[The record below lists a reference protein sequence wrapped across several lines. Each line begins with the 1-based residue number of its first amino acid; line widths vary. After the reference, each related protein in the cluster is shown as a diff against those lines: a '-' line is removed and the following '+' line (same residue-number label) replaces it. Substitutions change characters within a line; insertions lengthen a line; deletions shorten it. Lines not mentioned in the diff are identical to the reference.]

1 MLRRSQPIFRLFT
14 HILINTIEAP
24 NRSVKKGA
32 LYCSKEEMGMKTFIK
47 WLLSLVLVGSLGL
60 AAYTWIMLNWSYG
73 SGDRA
78 GYVQKFSNRGYVC
91 KTWEGE
97 LAMVSMPG
105 TMSEKF
111 FFTVHDLAVVQK
123 INANLGKKVAL
134 KYDQHIGLP
143 SSCFGD
149 TEYFVSDV
157 TVLEQ

>member
-1 MLRRSQPIFRLFT
+1 MWRFAKE
-14 HILINTIEAP
+14 ILMN
-24 NRSVKKGA
+24 S
-32 LYCSKEEMGMKTFIK
+32 FIK
-47 WLLSLVLVGSLGL
+47 WLLSLVLIGLVGISV
-60 AAYTWIMLNWSYG
+60 YTWAMLSWSYG
-73 SGDRA
+73 SGERA
-78 GYVQKFSNRGYVC
+78 GYVQKFSNRGYIC

-111 FFTVHDLAVVQK
+111 FFTVREDAVAQK

-143 SSCFGD
+143 TTCFGD

-157 TVLEQ
+157 TVLDE